1 MGYDHHM
8 RVGLDTQC
16 VVWQEVSDMPG
27 SVDAGGALRV
37 AMVAPPWYTVPPDAY
52 GGIEEVVAELTRT
65 LIARGHQITL
75 IGAGRDGTPAQFLR
89 TYEEPPSDQLGEPL
103 PEVVHAAAAAQ
114 LLADLEVD
122 VVHDHTL
129 AGPLTAAGRDVPTV
143 VTVHGPVDGEMGDYY
158 RQLGDAV
165 SLVAISDAQRAM
177 AADLNWVGTVYNG
190 LDVATF
196 PFQEEK
202 EDWVLFVGRFNPDK
216 GAHLAIDAARA
227 AGRPI
232 VLAGKINEPG
242 EEEYFEQAIRP
253 SLGAEVTYVGEVD
266 AAGKR
271 ELYRKAACLVFPV
284 CWPEPFGMVMI
295 EAMACGTPVVALNSG
310 SVPEVV
316 VDGTTGIICDT
327 AVELPAAIEK
337 AGRLRPEA
345 CRDHV
350 ARHFDLSVVADGYE
364 NVYRQVIADR

>member
-1 MGYDHHM
+1 
-8 RVGLDTQC
+8 
-16 VVWQEVSDMPG
+16 MPG
-27 SVDAGGALRV
+27 NVGAGGALRV
-37 AMVAPPWYTVPPDAY
+37 AMLAPPWFTVPPEAY
-52 GGIEEVVAELTRT
+52 GGIEEVVADLTRT
-65 LIARGHQITL
+65 LIARGHQVTL
-75 IGAGRDGTPAQFLR
+75 VGAGRDGTPAQFLR
-89 TYEEPPSDQLGEPL
+89 TYDEPPSDQLGQPL

-114 LLADLEVD
+114 LLTDLDVD
-122 VVHDHTL
+122 IVHDHTL
-129 AGPLTAAGRDVPTV
+129 AGPLTAASRDVPTV
-143 VTVHGPVDGEMGDYY
+143 ATAHGPVDGEMGDED
-158 RQLGDAV
+158 RQLGKAV

-177 AADLNWVGTVYNG
+177 APDLNWVATVYNG
-190 LDVATF
+190 VNVATF

-202 EDWVLFVGRFNPDK
+202 EDWVLFLGRFNPDK
-216 GAHLAIDAARA
+216 GAHLAIEAARA
-227 AGRPI
+227 ARRPI
-232 VLAGKINEPG
+232 VLAGKVNEPA

-253 SLGAEVTYVGEVD
+253 CLGPDVTYVGEVD

-316 VDGTTGIICDT
+316 VDGTTGIICS
-327 AVELPAAIEK
+327 ASQELPAAIER
-337 AGRLRPEA
+337 AGRLSPAA

-350 ARHFDLSVVADGYE
+350 ARRFDLSVVAEGYE